1 MAGFLDDLPDL
12 GLPET
17 PSRRRRPKK
26 GNSFEVVYYIKVRCP
41 NPECR
46 SFNCPVQNTQ
56 QQTGDLIVRYHK
68 CQDCNHTFKSIE
80 YVE

>member
-41 NPECR
+41 KCGSED
-46 SFNCPVQNTQ
+46 CPVYSSEPP
-56 QQTGDLIVRYHK
+56 IRYHK
-68 CQDCNHTFKSIE
+68 CRACDHNFKSIE
-80 YVE
+80 QK

>member
-41 NPECR
+41 KCGSED
-46 SFNCPVQNTQ
+46 CPVYSSD
-56 QQTGDLIVRYHK
+56 DLPIRRHK
-68 CQDCNHTFKSIE
+68 CRDCGLTFKSIE
-80 YVE
+80 RK